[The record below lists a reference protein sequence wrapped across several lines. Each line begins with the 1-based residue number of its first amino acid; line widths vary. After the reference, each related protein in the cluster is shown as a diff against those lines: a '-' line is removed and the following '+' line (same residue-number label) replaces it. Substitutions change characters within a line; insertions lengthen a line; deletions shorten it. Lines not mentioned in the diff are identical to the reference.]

1 MMKEMNNVREL
12 FPKGSLRFIAGPC
25 AVESRDQMMET
36 AKFLSTLGVKILRG
50 GAFKPRTS
58 PDSFQGLAET
68 GLKLMRDAADKYNML
83 VVTEVMGND
92 ELELVS
98 DYADILQIG
107 SRNCQNFS
115 LLKDVAKQPKPVL
128 LKRGFGNTVEEF
140 YQASRYL
147 SAGGNEDIILVERG
161 IRTFENST
169 RFTLDISAIPVLRK
183 KVKFPIVVDPS
194 HPAGRRE
201 YVEPL
206 ALAAV
211 AAGADGLMVETHPR
225 PEEAMSDKE
234 QQLNFREFSTLYEKA
249 MKIKAL
255 NL

>member
-1 MMKEMNNVREL
+1 
-12 FPKGSLRFIAGPC
+12 
-25 AVESRDQMMET
+25 ME
-36 AKFLSTLGVKILRG
+36 
-50 GAFKPRTS
+50 
-58 PDSFQGLAET
+58 
-68 GLKLMRDAADKYNML
+68 
-83 VVTEVMGND
+83 
-92 ELELVS
+92 
-98 DYADILQIG
+98 
-107 SRNCQNFS
+107 
-115 LLKDVAKQPKPVL
+115 
-128 LKRGFGNTVEEF
+128 RGFGNTVEEF

-169 RFTLDISAIPVLRK
+169 RFSLDISAIPVLRK

-211 AAGADGLMVETHPR
+211 AAGVDGLMVETHPR

-255 NL
+255 NPLLFLPLI

>member
-1 MMKEMNNVREL
+1 MISEMKKVREL
-12 FPKGSLRFIAGPC
+12 FPEGSLRFIAGPC
-25 AVESRDQMMET
+25 AVESREQMMET
-36 AKFLSTLGVKILRG
+36 AKFLSSLGVNILRG

-58 PDSFQGLAET
+58 PDSFQGLKEQ
-68 GLKLMRDAADKYNML
+68 GLKLMREAAHKYGML
-83 VVTEVMGND
+83 VVTEVMGNS
-92 ELELVS
+92 ELDLVS

-115 LLKDVAKQPKPVL
+115 LLKEVAKREKPVL

-147 SAGGNEDIILVERG
+147 SADGNDDIILVERG

-169 RFTLDISAIPVLRK
+169 RFTLDISAIPVLKK

-194 HPAGRRE
+194 HPAGVRE

-211 AAGADGLMVETHPR
+211 AAGADGLMVETHPN

-234 QQLNFREFSTLYEKA
+234 QQLDFPAFKKLYEKA
-249 MKIKAL
+249 MKIRSL
-255 NL
+255 QF